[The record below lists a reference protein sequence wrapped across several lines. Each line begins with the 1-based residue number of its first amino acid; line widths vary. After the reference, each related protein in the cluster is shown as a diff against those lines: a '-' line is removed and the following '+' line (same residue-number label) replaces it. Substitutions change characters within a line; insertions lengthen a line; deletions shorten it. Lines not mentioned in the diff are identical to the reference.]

1 MKRPYMVA
9 YLNTPDTQLVCGI
22 TEKEYDAIEN
32 RITEEYGMGYLL
44 KQCREDCCGQ
54 VSFGITKYGKQRM
67 WEGLNTWIFLN
78 DILSNYLQDML
89 RGKENLTKS
98 QY

>member
-22 TEKEYDAIEN
+22 TEKEYDAIEM
-32 RITEEYGMGYLL
+32 RITEEYGMGYLY
-44 KQCREDCCGQ
+44 KQPKDERGGR
-54 VSFGITKYGKQRM
+54 VSFGVTKYGKQRM
-67 WEGLNTWIFLN
+67 WEGLNTWVSLN
-78 DILSNYLQDML
+78 DNLTKYLEDVL
-89 RGKENLTKS
+89 GGKEDLTKS